1 MNKNPLDRFE
11 QVVQNTANEHI
22 EPLNMAP
29 WNAIENRLP
38 KGKGGLLK
46 SPWLWGAAAI
56 LTIGVPVGYLLT
68 NNEQANTITQLS
80 ENTSIEK
87 TLQTE
92 VELLPNNT
100 KDQPVN
106 STSPYANTI
115 NSHNADAVYNET
127 TPVKLINDSPT
138 DNPTQDKLSETKTSP
153 AALLTEPK
161 TDKLSTTESREEG
174 SGQKGSSFVDV
185 SVPNATYTVST
196 YNTCEGESIIF
207 MAKEQ
212 PNVDYLWSFGDGT
225 YSKERI
231 AKHTYK
237 KNGLYTVNLIVQSK
251 LDKSVVMKG
260 EDESITIHPTPVVKF
275 EIEIN
280 DENGIPYA
288 SFINLTER
296 GNKWIWN
303 TGDGETFTE
312 KEPKHTYNHRGEYP
326 VTLTAEN
333 EFGCKKTLIQPV
345 TITEDYNL
353 LAPNSFT
360 PNGDGIND
368 NFIPVALTIMDVE
381 FVMTI
386 ISPTEGIIYETK
398 SISRPWDG
406 TNHKTG
412 SICGEGAY
420 KWVVSYVNKY
430 GKTEQFTGAV
440 LLLK

>member
-1 MNKNPLDRFE
+1 MNKNSLDPFE
-11 QVVQNTANEHI
+11 QFVQNSANEHI
-22 EPLNMAP
+22 EPLDMTP
-29 WNAIENRLP
+29 WEAIEKKLP
-38 KGKGGLLK
+38 KSKGGGYK
-46 SPWLWGAAAI
+46 SPWIWGAAAI
-56 LTIGVPVGYLLT
+56 LAISLPVGYLLT
-68 NNEQANTITQLS
+68 NNEPANTITQLS

-106 STSPYANTI
+106 STSPSTNTI
-115 NSHNADAVYNET
+115 DTHNADAVYNET

-138 DNPTQDKLSETKTSP
+138 DNPTQDKISETKTSP

-174 SGQKGSSFVDV
+174 SGQKGSTLIDSPAPISSFVA
-185 SVPNATYTVST
+185 SSYNA
-196 YNTCEGESIIF
+196 CEGETITF
-207 MAKEQ
+207 TAKEQ
-212 PNVDYLWSFGDGT
+212 DKVEYLWSFGDGT
-225 YSKERI
+225 YSNERI
-231 AKHTYK
+231 AEHTYSIP
-237 KNGLYTVNLIVQSK
+237 GIYTVSLIVQSK
-251 LDKSVVMKG
+251 SDKNKASKSD
-260 EDESITIHPTPVVKF
+260 DENFTIHPSPNVSF
-275 EIEIN
+275 EVMMK

-288 SFINLTER
+288 AFINRTDR
-296 GNKWIWN
+296 AVKWLWQ
-303 TGDGETFTE
+303 TGDGESLTE
-312 KEPKHTYNHRGEYP
+312 KEPTYTYHHRGNYN
-326 VTLTAEN
+326 VTLKAEN
-333 EFGCKKTLIQPV
+333 EYGCQK
-345 TITEDYNL
+345 TITQPITISEDYNL

-368 NFIPVALTIMDVE
+368 NFIPMALTIMDVE

-406 TNHKTG
+406 TNHKSG
-412 SICGEGAY
+412 SICSEGAY

-430 GKTEQFTGAV
+430 GKTEQFTGVV